1 MKALEILKNGIS
13 FMTMHK
19 DLNPQSREYLESE
32 ISQYEEAIK
41 ELEAL
46 KSCDGCRNIGKLM
59 DICCDCSRMWS
70 DKFEPKGSE

>member
-1 MKALEILKNGIS
+1 MKALDILKIQLQAIEAWGFKS
-13 FMTMHK
+13 D
-19 DLNPQSREYLESE
+19 DLDNQILETK
-32 ISQYEEAIK
+32 EAIA

-46 KSCDGCRNIGKLM
+46 QAPKTCDGCRNIGKLM